1 MEGIEAHIVNLGLSR
16 RTYNRL
22 ARSGITTISDLV
34 SLSKDQ
40 ILNIKGIGDFS
51 YAEIERCLSSYSP
64 SQIIPKQDISH
75 PYLNKYQ
82 LLCDDVRP
90 IIYLDF
96 SPRINHALERAEID
110 TISKLIR
117 ITAQEIFPIKGI
129 GKKSLD
135 EIEKKLEDYLT
146 NTINISNSKNSPN
159 ELLTSETRE
168 TVSIEESIS
177 TCLSILNDRNQQII
191 RWRHGLDG
199 DAVTLADIGVVLG
212 ISRERVRQLESA
224 AIRKLKNR
232 RRDYY
237 LKDLIN
243 YIVGIFESK
252 GGIIR
257 DFEFDYLFRME
268 EIFDIGNIRLIGVL
282 KFLSILT
289 KKFRYYK
296 RQRYFLLDSIPVDN
310 IIEIHARF
318 TNILEKNLSPTQSN
332 FLLDEIKKSKF
343 YQNNSGVLSDETLFA
358 CLQAHPDF
366 AKCEDGSYSL
376 KKWENKIF
384 DEIVLALRELGE
396 PTHYSEITRK
406 TNNLLSSDQK
416 TSPRNVH
423 AQLGRYNDIFVRVGH
438 GIFGLAEWG
447 IHDDGNIANAVVRI
461 LNEESQLLPLASITS
476 KVLENWR
483 VNPGSVHMA
492 ITNDDRIIEFES
504 GQFGLIEWELERGK
518 SQEDDLLSWFDE
530 WLDD

>member
-1 MEGIEAHIVNLGLSR
+1 MEGINAHIVNLGLSR

-22 ARSGITTISDLV
+22 ARSGIKTISDLV

-40 ILNIKGIGDFS
+40 ILNIKGIGYFS

-64 SQIIPKQDISH
+64 SQILPKQDISH

-117 ITAQEIFPIKGI
+117 ITNQELFPIKGI

-135 EIEKKLEDYLT
+135 EIEKKLQDYMS
-146 NTINISNSKNSPN
+146 NANNIGNSKNSRN
-159 ELLTSETRE
+159 ELFTSEIIE
-168 TVSIEESIS
+168 TASIEQSIS
-177 TCLSILNDRNQQII
+177 TCLSILNARNQQII

-199 DAVTLADIGVVLG
+199 DALTLADIGVVLG

-224 AIRKLKNR
+224 AIRKLKIR

-257 DFEFDYLFRME
+257 DSEFDYLFRLE

-282 KFLSILT
+282 RFLSILT
-289 KKFRYYK
+289 NKFRYNK
-296 RQRYFLLDSIPVDN
+296 RQRYFLLDSFPVNN
-310 IIEIHARF
+310 IIEVHARF
-318 TNILEKNLSPTQSN
+318 TNILEKNLSPAQSK
-332 FLLDEIKKSKF
+332 FLLHEIKKSKF
-343 YQNNSGVLSDETLFA
+343 YQKNTEVLSDETLFA
-358 CLQAHPDF
+358 SLQAHPDF
-366 AKCEDGSYSL
+366 VKREDGSYSL
-376 KKWENKIF
+376 KKWENKIDF
-384 DEIVLALRELGE
+384 KSNFI
-396 PTHYSEITRK
+396 
-406 TNNLLSSDQK
+406 LSSIQP
-416 TSPRNVH
+416 T
-423 AQLGRYNDIFVRVGH
+423 F
-438 GIFGLAEWG
+438 W
-447 IHDDGNIANAVVRI
+447 
-461 LNEESQLLPLASITS
+461 
-476 KVLENWR
+476 
-483 VNPGSVHMA
+483 
-492 ITNDDRIIEFES
+492 
-504 GQFGLIEWELERGK
+504 
-518 SQEDDLLSWFDE
+518 
-530 WLDD
+530 